1 MLKNFNIILS
11 ELPVLVSDIPQHRE
25 FPLENYRYFQKGNI
39 GELSKRLV
47 ELFKRSIS
55 EKEKE
60 KYISLIR
67 KNYNWDQIAKK
78 TLKVYEEIL

>member
-25 FPLENYRYFQKGNI
+25 LPLENYRYFQKGNI

-47 ELFKRSIS
+47 ELFKMGIS

-67 KNYNWDQIAKK
+67 KNYNWDKIAEK
-78 TLKVYEEIL
+78 TLKVYEKIL